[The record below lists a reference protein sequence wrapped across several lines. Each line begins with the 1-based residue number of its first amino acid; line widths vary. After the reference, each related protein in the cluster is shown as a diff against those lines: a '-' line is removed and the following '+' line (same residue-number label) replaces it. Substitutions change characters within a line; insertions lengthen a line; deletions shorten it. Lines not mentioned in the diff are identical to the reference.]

1 MRKIYLIMAV
11 MLFNIT
17 AFAQTDAHKAAAE
30 AAKAMLEA
38 PAAEQKVV
46 KPKYWS
52 KSLKTQINFG
62 QTGLSNWAAG
72 GDNTVSLAG
81 YVDANGNYK
90 KDAIFWNNRLQLDYG
105 FIYASSKPILQKNTD
120 RIYFESSWGY
130 QAFKALYMSANYN
143 FRSQFSNTW
152 NYPTP
157 SQKANGDPFE
167 EGYDPVRADWLA
179 AKSLASGFLAPA
191 YTNLALGID
200 LKPAKWI
207 SANFA
212 PLTGGF
218 VIVKDLSL
226 RKNYGMHLRKRYQD
240 LGSLPAADKEKYDE
254 DMASGKADL
263 IGQYYKGSK
272 FEFGAQLKV
281 NLAVKINNDFGY
293 TSQVVLFSNYLDDPL
308 NLRVNW
314 DNRFDWKLAKYF
326 SLTVVT
332 NLIYDENVMIKNEKD
347 IVEYPNGRARVQFK
361 ESIAFG
367 FTWTIAK

>member
-1 MRKIYLIMAV
+1 MKRFLLIAAV
-11 MLFNIT
+11 MLLGVT
-17 AFAQTDAHKAAAE
+17 ASAQTDAQKAAAA
-30 AAKAMLEA
+30 AAKAMTEA
-38 PAAEQKVV
+38 PEAQPDKV
-46 KPKYWS
+46 KPKYWA

-81 YVDANGNYK
+81 YIDANANYK

-105 FIYASSKPILQKNTD
+105 FVYASSKPILQKNTD
-120 RIYFESSWGY
+120 RIYLESSWGY
-130 QAFKALYMSANYN
+130 QAFKSLYMSANYN
-143 FRSQFSNTW
+143 FRSQFSKTW

-167 EGYDPVRADWLA
+167 EGYDPVRKDWLA

-200 LKPAKWI
+200 WKPAKWI

-218 VIVKDLSL
+218 VIVKDNTL
-226 RKNYGMHLRKRYQD
+226 RKNYGMPLRKKYQD
-240 LGSLPAADKEKYDE
+240 LGALPEAEKTRYDE
-254 DMASGKADL
+254 IMASGNADL
-263 IGQYYKGSK
+263 IGDFYKGSK

-281 NLAVKINNDFGY
+281 NLAVNINNNFGY
-293 TSQVVLFSNYLDDPL
+293 TSQVVLFSNYLDKPQ

-332 NLIYDENVMIKNEKD
+332 NLIYDENVMIFNERD
-347 IVEYPNGRARVQFK
+347 GQSRARVQFK

>member
-1 MRKIYLIMAV
+1 M
-11 MLFNIT
+11 
-17 AFAQTDAHKAAAE
+17 
-30 AAKAMLEA
+30 
-38 PAAEQKVV
+38 
-46 KPKYWS
+46 KPKYWA

-81 YVDANGNYK
+81 YIDANANYK

-105 FIYASSKPILQKNTD
+105 FVYASSKPILQKNTD
-120 RIYFESSWGY
+120 RIYLESSWGY
-130 QAFKALYMSANYN
+130 QAFKSLYMSANYN
-143 FRSQFSNTW
+143 FRSQFSKTW

-167 EGYDPVRADWLA
+167 EGYDPVRKDWLA

-200 LKPAKWI
+200 WKPAKWI

-218 VIVKDLSL
+218 VIVKDNTL
-226 RKNYGMHLRKRYQD
+226 RKNYGMPLRKKYQD
-240 LGSLPAADKEKYDE
+240 LGALPEAEKTRYDE
-254 DMASGKADL
+254 IMASGNADL
-263 IGQYYKGSK
+263 IGDFYKGSK

-281 NLAVKINNDFGY
+281 NLAVNINNNFGY
-293 TSQVVLFSNYLDDPL
+293 TSQVVLFSNYLDKPQ

-326 SLTVVT
+326 SLTIVT
-332 NLIYDENVMIKNEKD
+332 NLIYDENVMIFNERD
-347 IVEYPNGRARVQFK
+347 GQSRARVQFK

>member
-1 MRKIYLIMAV
+1 MMKRFLTILISSVFLCQA
-11 MLFNIT
+11 
-17 AFAQTDAHKAAAE
+17 AFAQSDAHKAAAE
-30 AAKAMLEA
+30 AAKALAEA
-38 PAAEQKVV
+38 PQAQQKVE
-46 KPKYWS
+46 KPKYWT

-81 YVDANGNYK
+81 YVDANANYK
-90 KDAIFWNNRLQLDYG
+90 KNAIFWNNRLQLDYG
-105 FIYASSKPILQKNTD
+105 FVYASSKPIVQKNTD
-120 RIYFESSWGY
+120 RIYLESSWGY
-130 QAFKALYMSANYN
+130 QAFKSLYTSANYN

-157 SQKANGDPFE
+157 SQKANGEPFE
-167 EGYDPVRADWLA
+167 EGYDPVRKDWLA

-200 LKPAKWI
+200 WKPAKWI

-218 VIVKDLSL
+218 VIVRNDAL
-226 RKNYGMHLRKRYQD
+226 RKNYGMPLKKKYQD
-240 LGSLPAADKEKYDE
+240 LGMLTEAEKAVYDE
-254 DMASGKADL
+254 DMASGDMGL

-281 NLAVKINNDFGY
+281 NLAVNINNNFGY
-293 TSQVVLFSNYLDDPL
+293 TSQVVLFSNYLDKPQ

-326 SLTVVT
+326 SLTMVT
-332 NLIYDENVMIKNEKD
+332 NLIYDENVMIYNEKD
-347 IVEYPNGRARVQFK
+347 GQTRARVQFK